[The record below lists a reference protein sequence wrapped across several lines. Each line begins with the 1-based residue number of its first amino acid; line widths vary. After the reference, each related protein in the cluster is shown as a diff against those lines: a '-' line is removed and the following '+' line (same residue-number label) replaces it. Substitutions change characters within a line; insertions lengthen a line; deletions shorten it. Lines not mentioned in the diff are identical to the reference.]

1 MVLKMNVESI
11 IVVMADWE
19 ERSKYIMQICEGV
32 SKIKNIPIEVKKEDY
47 DFLVTYGEKDEFGG
61 VEIPQVF
68 IKLKDGTI
76 KHAMTKIPDNEKG
89 MPDIEM
95 GIKQLLE
102 KIEKEG

>member
-1 MVLKMNVESI
+1 MKVDVESI
-11 IVVMADWE
+11 IVVVADWE
-19 ERSKYIMQICEGV
+19 ERSKYAIQVCEGV
-32 SKIKNIPIEVKKEDY
+32 SRLKNIPIEVKKEDY

-68 IKLKDGTI
+68 IKLKDGSI
-76 KHAMTKIPDNEKG
+76 KHAMTRIPDNEKG

-102 KIEKEG
+102 KIEEEG